1 MDNAPS
7 TLFYLFEND
16 LLPAPGGQTAF
27 LNAQFHP
34 ALESLKKNTL
44 ALQQHFKPD
53 AQDLQQ
59 RGFSVS
65 SAINLPAESQDHVML
80 LVPKNAVESLGL
92 IAQALV
98 MLKPGGTIICAGDNK
113 AGGARL
119 KNNLQLFGLK
129 NIQEESK
136 NKARVAWATKE
147 NLNQNEIDHALKAGA
162 MQFVLDES
170 FVSMPGIFGWDK
182 IDKGSDILTRH
193 LPDDFK
199 GAGADFGCGYG
210 FLSSH
215 VLRHANAINAFICV
229 DADFRSL
236 RAAQENLKS
245 LGFSALKFLWEDLTA
260 PVSTLH
266 DLDFIVM
273 NPPFHEG
280 KGTDI
285 SIGRA
290 FIKTAAQSLRHG
302 GQLWMV
308 ANSQLPY
315 EAVLDE
321 FFESLQKT
329 FEAEGFKIFN
339 AKK

>member
-80 LVPKNAVESLGL
+80 VVPKNAVESLGL

-170 FVSMPGIFGWDK
+170 FVSMPGI
-182 IDKGSDILTRH
+182 S
-193 LPDDFK
+193 
-199 GAGADFGCGYG
+199 AGIKSIRAPTFSRATC
-210 FLSSH
+210 
-215 VLRHANAINAFICV
+215 RTI
-229 DADFRSL
+229 L
-236 RAAQENLKS
+236 RARARILAAATV
-245 LGFSALKFLWEDLTA
+245 FSPAMSCATRMR
-260 PVSTLH
+260 STL
-266 DLDFIVM
+266 LYVSM
-273 NPPFHEG
+273 QTSG
-280 KGTDI
+280 V
-285 SIGRA
+285 SARRR
-290 FIKTAAQSLRHG
+290 KT
-302 GQLWMV
+302 
-308 ANSQLPY
+308 
-315 EAVLDE
+315 
-321 FFESLQKT
+321 
-329 FEAEGFKIFN
+329 
-339 AKK
+339 